1 MQPSEYSRRV
11 LLAVSGMSP
20 AIITETL
27 YSIACVGEPSFIPT
41 EIHIISTTIGADFAQ
56 QTLLDK
62 TRGEFHALC
71 KAYGL
76 PAIKFDRDTFH
87 VLTDAKGREMG
98 DVLTPGDNERCADFI
113 MDVVRELTADA
124 DSALHVSIAGGR
136 KSMGYYVGYM
146 MSLFGREQ
154 DRMSH
159 VIVDEAY
166 EKCPE
171 FFFPTKRSKKMMTT
185 DGREVD
191 ARDCE
196 ITMANIPFLRMRD
209 RIHAAGYD
217 FASRS
222 FTDVIDF
229 AQLASE
235 ATELV
240 LDPAN
245 SRIALGGKVL
255 KLSSSPMAFL
265 LWQAKRTL
273 ENRFIAYPTVD
284 DEEVKSYAKN
294 GAGYWNLFSEHEA
307 DNDFQRDAKEWFA
320 CFIECEGDDPVE
332 DWQEQRW
339 NTNRSYK
346 RVQHGIH
353 KRWWDDC
360 RSNLRRALMKEFGDK
375 AFVEKYLPTE
385 MGAEGEGHGYGL
397 SLPAANIQIN
407 AGNL

>member
-1 MQPSEYSRRV
+1 MQPSDYPRRI

-27 YSIACVGEPSFIPT
+27 HSLACVDNFPFIPT
-41 EIHIISTTIGADFAQ
+41 EIHIISTTTGADFAQ

-62 TRGEFHALC
+62 KAGEFHALC
-71 KAYGL
+71 KEYGL

-87 VLTDAKGREMG
+87 ILTDAKGKEMG

-113 MDVVRELTADA
+113 MDVVRELTMD
-124 DSALHVSIAGGR
+124 DNMALHVSIAGGR

-166 EKCPE
+166 EKCPG
-171 FFFPTKRSKKMMTT
+171 FFYPTKKSKKLITT
-185 DGREVD
+185 DGHEVD
-191 ARDCE
+191 AKACV
-196 ITMANIPFLRMRD
+196 IAMANIPFLRMRD

-222 FTDVIDF
+222 FTDVIEF

-235 ATELV
+235 ASELV

-273 ENRFIAYPTVD
+273 ENRFIAYPTIDD
-284 DEEVKSYAKN
+284 DEVKYYAKN
-294 GAGYWNLFSEHEA
+294 GNEHWTLFTDRAA
-307 DNDFQRDAKEWFA
+307 DNDFQRDAVEWFR
-320 CFIECEGDDPVE
+320 CFIECEGDDPVV
-332 DWQEQRW
+332 DWQEKRW
-339 NTNRSYK
+339 STNRSYK
-346 RVQHGIH
+346 RVQYGIH

-375 AFVEKYLPTE
+375 AFVEKYLPKE
-385 MGAEGEGHGYGL
+385 MGLEGDSQGYGL
-397 SLPAANIQIN
+397 DLPAENILIN
-407 AGNL
+407 TGKL